1 MVQNAI
7 YKNLPFE
14 LDELLKII
22 QDKLKAQ
29 SNDVKLM
36 LIKWIETLH
45 SLTNVDISRSVPL
58 FLNIFLELLNKDVK
72 HPVSQA
78 VVSQLKLF

>member
-7 YKNLPFE
+7 NKNLPFE
-14 LDELLKII
+14 LEELLRII

-45 SLTNVDISRSVPL
+45 SLTNVDISRCVPM
-58 FLNIFLELLNKDVK
+58 FLNIFLDLLNKEIK
-72 HPVSQA
+72 HPVTDA
-78 VVSQLKLF
+78 VSS